1 MKNIDY
7 KKIIF
12 SFRPLSV
19 KSYENFDLDRL
30 VVYSLIVLERKKI
43 PLYFDHIVVGLF
55 KMFPNKFS
63 MANFKEY
70 PDTNRINKSLRRL
83 ADPKRKNW
91 ATGNIENG
99 FCLTET
105 GKEVALQTEDLLKH
119 PTRLKLSAASSSKR
133 SRGRSPQDDVLEME
147 KSHLFQKW
155 QNKDFSVTDYEVLS
169 FLKAVPYTPQH
180 LLSKYLEQLKQS
192 AAAAKNKK
200 VLAFLDWLEKEFKNL
215 FQ

>member
-1 MKNIDY
+1 MKSIDY
-7 KKIIF
+7 KKIVF
-12 SFRPLSV
+12 NFRPFSV

-70 PDTNRINKSLRRL
+70 PDTNRISKSLRRL

-99 FCLTET
+99 FYLTET

-119 PTRLKLSAASSSKR
+119 PSRLKLSAASSSKR

-169 FLKAVPYTPQH
+169 FLKAVPYTPKH

-192 AAAAKNKK
+192 AVAAKNKK
-200 VLAFLDWLEKEFKNL
+200 VIAFLDWLEKKFKNL

>member
-12 SFRPLSV
+12 GFKPLSI

-30 VVYSLIVLERKKI
+30 VLYSIIVLERKRI

-70 PDTNRINKSLRRL
+70 PDTNRISKSLRRL

-99 FCLTET
+99 FYLTET

-119 PTRLKLSAASSSKR
+119 PTRLKPSSASSPKR
-133 SRGRSPQDDVLEME
+133 SRGRSPQDDVLEIE

-155 QNKDFSVTDYEVLS
+155 QSKNFSVTDYEVLS
-169 FLKAVPYTPQH
+169 FLKAVPYTPKH

-192 AAAAKNKK
+192 ATAAKNKK
-200 VLAFLDWLEKEFKNL
+200 ILAFLDWLEKKFKNL

>member
-12 SFRPLSV
+12 SFKPLSI

-30 VVYSLIVLERKKI
+30 VVYSLIVLERKEI

-99 FCLTET
+99 FYLTET
-105 GKEVALQTEDLLKH
+105 GREVALQAEDLLKN
-119 PTRLKLSAASSSKR
+119 PTRLKLSVASSSKR

-155 QNKDFSVTDYEVLS
+155 QNKDYAATDYEVLS
-169 FLKAVPYTPQH
+169 FLKAVPYTPKH
-180 LLSKYLEQLKQS
+180 LLSKYLGQLKQS
-192 AAAAKNKK
+192 AAVAKNKK
-200 VLAFLDWLEKEFKNL
+200 VAAFLDWLEKKFKNL